1 MFLKFIKFL
10 ISITIIMYQSALYSQ
25 SISSNKFDSKNFSKY
40 FSGIIA
46 FENQNNSDALKF
58 FDSSKILL
66 NEHNPY
72 LKKYISSLVLENKI
86 SRAINL
92 IKNNKEKKNIN
103 FFDAYFLLFIDSLKR
118 DDFNNADKFLIKAFR
133 YVKKD
138 ELNLA
143 ILETLKQYIHVFQEK
158 EFLKD
163 EKNFGNLSLIAKTFQ
178 KCFLN
183 DPKTDSHFVNLVEKV
198 DEDFSRY
205 KFFYINYLISE
216 DRIIEA
222 NKIVKNINSI
232 NSTLLLSQAK
242 NWLDEDN
249 SIKFNNV
256 FSCQNPNDI
265 ISEFLFLISNLY
277 SSYDNLE
284 KSNFYLNLSNY
295 LNPKFKFN
303 LTLIAENYYN
313 EDDYIESKKILLKFN
328 KNDGIYN
335 WYQIKKRAKII
346 YQSDG
351 EEESISFIISKFN
364 TIKDPSIRIVYD
376 MANILKNFKKF
387 ETAIGYYN
395 EVISKTKK
403 FDISYAELLYRRGGC
418 YERIREYNKSDQ
430 DLLKSLEIK
439 PNDAYVLNYL
449 AYSWLERNY
458 KIEVAIEMLERA
470 HKEERNDPYILDS
483 IGWAY
488 YLIGDF
494 IKAEK
499 FLTQAIKLMPDDP
512 IVNDHYGDILWMM
525 DRKIQARYYWKSVLA
540 IEDAD
545 EDMKKNIND
554 KLLFREYV
562 LIYKIKQ
569 LIILLL
575 IKLRT
580 Y

>member
-10 ISITIIMYQSALYSQ
+10 VFIIIIMYQSALYSQ
-25 SISSNKFDSKNFSKY
+25 SISSNKFNSKNFSKY

-66 NEHNPY
+66 NEHDPY

-92 IKNNKEKKNIN
+92 IKSNKEKKNIN

-118 DDFNNADKFLIKAFR
+118 GDFNNADKSLRKAFE
-133 YVKKD
+133 YVQKD
-138 ELNLA
+138 EINLA

-284 KSNFYLNLSNY
+284 KSNFYLNLSNF
-295 LNPKFKFN
+295 LNPKFIFN
-303 LTLIAENYYN
+303 LSLVAENYYLN
-313 EDDYIESKKILLKFN
+313 NNFEKAKKILKAFKKEDN
-328 KNDGIYN
+328 FYY
-335 WYQIKKRAKII
+335 WYRIKIEAKII
-346 YQSDG
+346 AKKRNLNQSLNYVV
-351 EEESISFIISKFN
+351 SKFN
-364 TIKDPSIRIVYD
+364 EINNPDEKMIFDLANFYKNSKEYELSIKYYT
-376 MANILKNFKKF
+376 NILKNLEDESILK
-387 ETAIGYYN
+387 
-395 EVISKTKK
+395 S
-403 FDISYAELLYRRGGC
+403 DLLYRRGGS
-418 YERIREYNKSDQ
+418 YERLGNYKKADE
-430 DLLKSLEIK
+430 DLLKSLKINPDE
-439 PNDAYVLNYL
+439 PYVLNYL
-449 AYSWLERNY
+449 AYSWLERDY
-458 KIEVAIEMLERA
+458 KINEAIEMLENA
-470 HKEERNDPYILDS
+470 YSEEKNDPYIIDS
-483 IGWAY
+483 IGWGY
-488 YLIGDF
+488 FLINDYL
-494 IKAEK
+494 KAEK
-499 FLTQAIKLMPDDP
+499 FLRRAIELMPEDP
-512 IVNDHYGDILWMM
+512 IVNDHYGDILWKL
-525 DRKIQARYYWKSVLA
+525 DRKIEARYFWNNVLKM
-540 IEDAD
+540 EDAEREMID
-545 EDMKKNIND
+545 NIN
-554 KLLFREYV
+554 
-562 LIYKIKQ
+562 IKIVEGLK
-569 LIILLL
+569 
-575 IKLRT
+575 KS
-580 Y
+580 